1 MNEQKINLIGGNFKI
16 RIKSMLKFDFKRTL
30 ISPLFYIMSGICLL
44 MPVLIFV
51 MTTMMDGTVSTDQA
65 GNQVVIEGFKS
76 VWQALGSVSGEGMAM
91 SMDLTSMCNI
101 NMLYFLIAVFVCVFI
116 AEDFKS
122 GYAKNLFTVRS
133 KKIDYVISKTMIGFF
148 ASAVMFICFFIGALI
163 GGAVSGISFALESV
177 NVGNVMAC
185 LLSKILLCL
194 IFVSVYTLASVFAK
208 QRSWLSIL
216 ISLCVGMLFYTV
228 APMTT
233 PLNSG
238 FLNIILCLAGGVGF
252 AVGIGALSNL
262 VLKKTSTI

>member
-133 KKIDYVISKTMIGFF
+133 KKIDYVISKTTIGFF

-163 GGAVSGISFALESV
+163 GGAVSGISFALEPV